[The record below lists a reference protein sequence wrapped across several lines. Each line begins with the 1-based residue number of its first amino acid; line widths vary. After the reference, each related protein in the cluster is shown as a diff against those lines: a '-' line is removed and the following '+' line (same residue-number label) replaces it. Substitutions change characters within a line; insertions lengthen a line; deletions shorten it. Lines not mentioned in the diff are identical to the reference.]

1 MVETKKIYKKSDYN
15 NLKKKPISKSEKA
28 IMFDF

>member
-15 NLKKKPISKSEKA
+15 NLKKKTNIQEWKGNNV
-28 IMFDF
+28 